1 MSEDI
6 LKRWHDTPATPARH
20 IRTLLDGV
28 PIARDTLRLD
38 AGLNYAISDGASFDL
53 VYSGEIASGVSDHG
67 LTATLTA
74 RY

>member
-1 MSEDI
+1 
-6 LKRWHDTPATPARH
+6 
-20 IRTLLDGV
+20 LLDGV

-67 LTATLTA
+67 LTATLTV